1 MKSSLYLRFGKRALD
16 LAIAG
21 PVALAAAPIVGVLA
35 VAVSARMGSPVF
47 FRQQRPGLGGKPFHV
62 YKMRTMNDAR
72 DEQGRLLPD
81 DQRLTALGQWIRSK
95 SLDELPQLW
104 NVLRGDMSLVGPR
117 PLLMQYLERYDA
129 EQARRHDVK
138 PGITGWA
145 QIHGRN
151 ALTWEE
157 KFRLDVHYVD
167 HVSAALDLRILAK
180 TIGRVLFPEGISAAG
195 HATMPEFMGSPK
207 VPAAEGASAA

>member
-1 MKSSLYLRFGKRALD
+1 MLYRA
-16 LAIAG
+16 
-21 PVALAAAPIVGVLA
+21 
-35 VAVSARMGSPVF
+35 
-47 FRQQRPGLGGKPFHV
+47 QRPGLGGRPFV
-62 YKMRTMNDAR
+62 LLKLRTMR
-72 DEQGRLLPD
+72 EPRPGEPRLASD
-81 DQRLTALGQWIRSK
+81 GARLTRLGWLLRATSV
-95 SLDELPQLW
+95 DELPSLW

-117 PLLMQYLERYDA
+117 PLLMQYLDRYTP
-129 EQARRHDVK
+129 EQARRHEVK
-138 PGITGWA
+138 PGLTGWA